1 MNEKEKLRLKKFLS
15 QIANMTMDDYFN
27 LYKDEDRK
35 YEENDDSPNFQQK
48 TALELLKLLE

>member
-1 MNEKEKLRLKKFLS
+1 MSEKDKLRLKRFLS
-15 QIANMTMDDYFN
+15 QISNMNMDDYYN

-35 YEENDDSPNFQQK
+35 YEENDDSPNYQQK